1 MPQPQVERLLQCVAL
16 NLGAEAN
23 NCPAPLGR
31 IPIGPRTRWGQ
42 NAGMSL
48 KLFRSTGYSSIL
60 MAGETRLPM
69 HPGWMIFA
77 TSIWVGFACNVV
89 LWRQLRAPGSSSL
102 GQALATGA
110 FAAAACA
117 IILSVLGWRKTLKPA
132 ATLIL
137 FLAALAV
144 CAAWERPAGETGL
157 LMMPSLSGL
166 LQWQAWATLAGL
178 ALLPAIWVGKTRLRR
193 LPGNQQLSANMACIF
208 AAATV
213 LAASGFALFGSQ
225 L

>member
-1 MPQPQVERLLQCVAL
+1 MCSRAGQ
-16 NLGAEAN
+16 
-23 NCPAPLGR
+23 
-31 IPIGPRTRWGQ
+31 GQ

-60 MAGETRLPM
+60 TAGETRLAM
-69 HPGWMIFA
+69 HPGWMILA

-89 LWRQLRAPGSSSL
+89 LWRQLRAPVSSSL
-102 GQALATGA
+102 GQALATGV

-117 IILSVLGWRKTLKPA
+117 VVLSILGWRKTLKPA

-144 CAAWERPAGETGL
+144 CAAWEQPAAKDRL
-157 LMMPSLSGL
+157 LMLPSWNGL

-178 ALLPAIWVGKTRLRR
+178 ALLPAVWVCKTRLRR
-193 LPGNQQLSANMACIF
+193 LPGNEQLSANLACIF

-213 LAASGFALFGSQ
+213 LAVSGFALLGSPF
-225 L
+225 

>member
-1 MPQPQVERLLQCVAL
+1 MGSRD
-16 NLGAEAN
+16 
-23 NCPAPLGR
+23 
-31 IPIGPRTRWGQ
+31 RWGQ

-60 MAGETRLPM
+60 TAGETRLPM

-77 TSIWVGFACNVV
+77 TSMWVGFVCNVA
-89 LWRQLRAPGSSSL
+89 LWRQLRASGSSSL
-102 GQALATGA
+102 GHALAIGT

-117 IILSVLGWRKTLKPA
+117 FVLSVLGWRRTLKPT

-144 CAAWERPAGETGL
+144 CAAWERPAAEPSL
-157 LMMPSLSGL
+157 LTMPSLGGL
-166 LQWQAWATLAGL
+166 LKWQAWATLGGL

-193 LPGNQQLSANMACIF
+193 LPGNEQLSANMACIF

-213 LAASGFALFGSQ
+213 LAASGFALFGSPF
-225 L
+225 

>member
-1 MPQPQVERLLQCVAL
+1 MCSRAGQ
-16 NLGAEAN
+16 
-23 NCPAPLGR
+23 
-31 IPIGPRTRWGQ
+31 GQ

-60 MAGETRLPM
+60 TAGETRLAM
-69 HPGWMIFA
+69 HPGWMILA

-89 LWRQLRAPGSSSL
+89 LWRQLRAQFSSSL
-102 GQALATGA
+102 GQALATGV

-117 IILSVLGWRKTLKPA
+117 VVLSILGWRKTLKPA

-144 CAAWERPAGETGL
+144 CAAWEQPAAKDRL
-157 LMMPSLSGL
+157 LMLPSWNGL

-178 ALLPAIWVGKTRLRR
+178 ALLPAIWVCKTRLRR
-193 LPGNQQLSANMACIF
+193 LPGNEQLSANLACIF

-213 LAASGFALFGSQ
+213 LAVSGFALLGSPF
-225 L
+225 